1 MKSNIRIED
10 INGTWRFLEKIPSFS
25 DFAQIALRFLYVPS
39 SEASAERML
48 YKQRKVITKQRI
60 RTSNTLQQARIAYMS
75 Q

>member
-25 DFAQIALRFLYVPS
+25 DLAQIALRFLSVPS
-39 SEASAERML
+39 RKASAERML
-48 YKQRKVITKQRI
+48 YKLRKVITKQRI

>member
-10 INGTWRFLEKIPSFS
+10 INGTWRFFEKIPSFS
-25 DFAQIALRFLYVPS
+25 DLAQIALRFLSVPS